1 MSRFGIQLKLRLF
14 MKHIARI
21 LILSLC
27 VVISLTACRKNHH
40 TPEQPQQKIPLSFSA
55 QSQETAVKA
64 GTEDFPHNDFGV
76 LGIASQQGNDVP
88 YILWGTD
95 AMCQVTK
102 STVAG
107 SEDYIPAADAYW
119 FRGFEYTFFAL
130 APYAATTSDI
140 ELGSASSPSLA
151 FTYEMG
157 DSCSDN
163 DFMIATAAKKYDGTT
178 GTSQEI
184 IFWHFFAKIRINISF
199 VGADGKPVE
208 NENNVVRGIRLCNV
222 ATKGSYVLSHA
233 DKPVLSDAVLD
244 PTSLKDFSTSE
255 NDFTVS
261 EPILYIIP
269 QDISG
274 LEMYIDFTMAT
285 EDGVGSSD
293 NFKLTLNFADNSYY
307 KYNQVYNWNITI
319 GPKEAIG
326 FNVTVNPWED
336 AEDDFE
342 FPIE

>member
-1 MSRFGIQLKLRLF
+1 

-64 GTEDFPHNDFGV
+64 GSGVFPHNDFGV

-130 APYAATTSDI
+130 APYSPTAVSGV
-140 ELGSASSPSLA
+140 ELGPASDPSLA
-151 FTYEMG
+151 FTYDRG

-163 DFMIATAAKKYDGTT
+163 GFMLATAKKKYDGTS
-178 GTSQEI
+178 GTAQEI
-184 IFWHFFAKIRINISF
+184 TFWHFYAKIRFNITF
-199 VGADGKPVE
+199 VDVE
-208 NENNVVRGIRLCNV
+208 QNNDNVVRGIKLCNV
-222 ATKGSYVLSHA
+222 GTKGSYSLSH
-233 DKPVLSDAVLD
+233 DDVPYLSTGVIEQ
-244 PTSLKDFSTSE
+244 TSLADFSTSDG
-255 NDFTVS
+255 DFLLS
-261 EPILYIIP
+261 NPELYIIP

-285 EDGVGSSD
+285 EDGGVGSAD
-293 NFKLTLNFADNSYY
+293 NFKLNLNFAENTYY
-307 KYNQVYNWNITI
+307 DYNKVYNWNITI

>member
-1 MSRFGIQLKLRLF
+1 

-64 GTEDFPHNDFGV
+64 GTEDFLHNDFGV

-130 APYAATTSDI
+130 APYSPTAVSGV
-140 ELGSASSPSLA
+140 ELGPASDPSLA
-151 FTYEMG
+151 FTYDRG
-157 DSCSDN
+157 NSCSDN
-163 DFMIATAAKKYDGTT
+163 AFMLATANKKYDGTS
-178 GTSQEI
+178 GTAQEI
-184 IFWHFFAKIRINISF
+184 TFWHFYAKININFTF
-199 VGADGKPVE
+199 VNAEGERVE
-208 NENNVVRGIRLCNV
+208 ENPNNAIRGIRLCNV
-222 ATKGSYVLSHA
+222 GTKGSYSLSHA
-233 DKPVLSDAVLD
+233 EKPVLSRGVIDQETLA
-244 PTSLKDFSTSE
+244 DFSIDLD
-255 NDFTVS
+255 NPV
-261 EPILYIIP
+261 LYIIP

-274 LEMYIDFTMAT
+274 FEMYIDFTMQT

-293 NFKLTLNFADNSYY
+293 NFKLNLNFANKSDYE
-307 KYNQVYNWNITI
+307 YNQVYNWNITI